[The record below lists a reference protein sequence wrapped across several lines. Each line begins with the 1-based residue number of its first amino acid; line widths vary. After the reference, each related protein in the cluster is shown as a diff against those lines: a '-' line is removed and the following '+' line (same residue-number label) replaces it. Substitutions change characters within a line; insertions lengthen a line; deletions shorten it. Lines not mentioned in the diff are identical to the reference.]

1 MQTNQSNPEQE
12 HIRFKIV
19 NFRQPM
25 VTASG
30 IFLGFMLNFAANWV
44 GDAFTKYFIRDTILS
59 IFTTISIASLMTVL
73 YRILSMDY
81 PVDNVKAYYRTT
93 LRYFITGISLPFISF
108 ILVIIYR
115 LLKNFVLDSNV

>member
-1 MQTNQSNPEQE
+1 MDSKVNNPEQE

-44 GDAFTKYFIRDTILS
+44 GDAFTKYFIKDTILS
-59 IFTTISIASLMTVL
+59 ISTSASIALLMTVL

-93 LRYFITGISLPFISF
+93 LRFFIAGISLPFISF
-108 ILVIIYR
+108 VLVLIYR
-115 LLKNFVLDSNV
+115 LLKNYVL